1 MKEKIE
7 EYIVQLD
14 EAIKELELWLDEHV
28 NYSDIVI
35 ANRIGRLKTLLDV
48 KNDLQGRLNELV

>member
-14 EAIKELELWLDEHV
+14 EEIKALELWLDEHV